1 MNGTPKLLKLHMV
14 HCVGLPRTCKPA
26 HSATNIHVPGISN
39 NDIDCPSV
47 RVTIPT
53 TVFTYCNFFSRYVNF
68 VQYLL
73 LQLISPLFLLF
84 VVSSLPHLH
93 LFQTKADIGDIFS
106 KIFKSAQG
114 SVLSAVIDSHMYGNW
129 LHTLITG
136 AVFPNWLMFWAL
148 LWTNHEL
155 Y

>member
-1 MNGTPKLLKLHMV
+1 MMGFQQVRNLTITILILVIDVDYLLMCMAV
-14 HCVGLPRTCKPA
+14 PA
-26 HSATNIHVPGISN
+26 P
-39 NDIDCPSV
+39 
-47 RVTIPT
+47 
-53 TVFTYCNFFSRYVNF
+53 VFSCSILFFRYVNF

-93 LFQTKADIGDIFS
+93 LFQTKLDIVDIFN
-106 KIFKSAQG
+106 KILKSAQG

-129 LHTLITG
+129 LHTLVTG